1 MAPHVK
7 TFQKLLDLMELEL
20 PPGFPVMMELHFYH
34 LLTARA
40 TILDFKWMNGSGFKF
55 SLLNYTRVV
64 IGNYSTRWQFWSCI
78 IRIINGENLS

>member
-40 TILDFKWMNGSGFKF
+40 TILDFKWMNGTG
-55 SLLNYTRVV
+55 
-64 IGNYSTRWQFWSCI
+64 
-78 IRIINGENLS
+78 